1 MHNLPKHIAIIMD
14 GNGRW
19 AKERNHSRLWGHIR
33 GAKVAKSIIEY
44 CTQLNI
50 NHLTLFAF
58 STENWSRP
66 EKEVSFLMHLLN
78 RQLGRELCSLVKN
91 NIKFRTIG
99 EISKLPE
106 RIQERI
112 KEVKDATKNNTGLT
126 LTFAI
131 NYSGQQEITRC
142 FQLLAEKILAH
153 KIHPNDI
160 SESMI
165 NQSLPSAYQDTPEI
179 IIRTSGESRL
189 SNFFLWQAA
198 YSELFFMEKKWPD
211 FTANDLL
218 HILDQYNNKERRF
231 GRTTEQV
238 VHLNQV
244 KPTSLQ

>member
-1 MHNLPKHIAIIMD
+1 MRNLPKHIAIIMD

-33 GAKVAKSIIEY
+33 GAKAAKNIIEY
-44 CTQLNI
+44 CTRLNI

-58 STENWSRP
+58 STENWNRP
-66 EKEVSFLMHLLN
+66 EMEVSFLMNLLN
-78 RQLGRELCSLVKN
+78 RQLGRELRSLIKN

-106 RIQERI
+106 NVQEKI

-131 NYSGQQEITRC
+131 NYSGQQEITKC

-160 SESMI
+160 SENMI

-198 YSELFFMEKKWPD
+198 YSELFFVEKKWPD
-211 FTANDLL
+211 FKAKDLL

-231 GRTTEQV
+231 GLTTEQV
-238 VHLNQV
+238 VHLNQSNS
-244 KPTSLQ
+244 TSLL